1 MGVIK
6 DAASF
11 ANFDE
16 VSIYHV
22 DLDLKVDFEKK
33 ILDGYAVLRMKC
45 HKSTNKVVL
54 DSRDLSIK
62 SVRLGGNELVFKAGS
77 PGVLGESVTIDIP
90 QAESGKEFDLVVY
103 YSTSPT
109 ASALQFVDKELTADK
124 SQPYLYSQCQAI
136 HARSIIPCMDTP
148 AIKQTYNARVHVP
161 KGVTCLMSAIGYG
174 KDNSENAE
182 KVKEW
187 HAGGS
192 YKDGFDHK
200 SFDGYDA
207 FLFKQPQRMPS
218 YLFAIVAGELEKRDI
233 SDRCAVWAEPSMVDK
248 ARWEFEDTELMLKT
262 AEELLGKYR
271 WGRYDLIVLPPFFPF
286 GGMEN
291 PCLTFVTPTII
302 AGDRSLT
309 NVIAHEIAHSWTGNL
324 VTNANW
330 EHFWLNEGFTVFCER
345 KIMGRIYGEGVR
357 QFENIC
363 GWEDRMLT
371 CINDTFNPTHE
382 FTKLC
387 PCLNGIDPDD
397 AFSTIPYE
405 KGSALLLV
413 LEQKLGD
420 SVRFEQFLRDYI
432 DKFAGQSVVTDDWK
446 QFLYA
451 KFSDKKDVLNSI
463 NWNGWL
469 TEAGVPPNT
478 PEFNDEALKDC
489 RHLAKVWTDGTEEEV
504 EKLDPKAFQDL
515 TSDMKVKVLDCIE
528 TSGKAFTNERFLK
541 LLKKYDLENSGNC
554 EVIFSFSLIALK
566 SKYEPLVP
574 FMLDFVTR
582 QGRLKYVK
590 PIFNKL
596 FKWDEMRD
604 LAIAKFKKNIPYM
617 HPITAQVISKMI

>member
-1 MGVIK
+1 MGIHK

-16 VSIYHV
+16 ISINHI
-22 DLDLKVDFEKK
+22 DLDLKVDFGQK
-33 ILDGYAVLRMKC
+33 IIDGYAVLHMKC
-45 HKSTNKVVL
+45 LKPTNKVVL

-62 SVRLGGNELVFKAGS
+62 KIHLGGDSMPFKAVDR
-77 PGVLGESVTIDIP
+77 GVLGQALTIDIP
-90 QAESGKEFDLVVY
+90 QMESGKEFNLIVY

-124 SQPYLYSQCQAI
+124 KQPFLYSQCQAI
-136 HARSIIPCMDTP
+136 HARSIVPCMDTP
-148 AIKQTYNARVHVP
+148 AVKQTYSARVQVP
-161 KGVTCLMSAIGYG
+161 NGITCLMSAIGYG
-174 KDNSENAE
+174 KDNNENE
-182 KVKEW
+182 QKMKEW
-187 HAGGS
+187 RLGGS
-192 YKDGFDHK
+192 YKDVLDHQ
-200 SFDGYDA
+200 DGYEA

-248 ARWEFEDTELMLKT
+248 ARWEFEDTEIMLKT

-345 KIMGRIYGEGVR
+345 KIMGRIYGESVR

-363 GWEDRMLT
+363 GWEDRMLPV
-371 CINDTFNPTHE
+371 INETFNPTHE

-387 PCLNGIDPDD
+387 PCLDGIDPDD
-397 AFSTIPYE
+397 AYSTIPYE

-420 SVRFEQFLRDYI
+420 SSRFEQFLRDYI
-432 DKFAGQSVVTDDWK
+432 DTFAGQSVVTEDWK
-446 QFLYA
+446 QFLYT
-451 KFSDKKDVLNSI
+451 KYSDKKDVLNNI

-469 TEAGVPPNT
+469 AEAGVPPNT
-478 PEFNDEALKDC
+478 PEFDEKFLKDC
-489 RHLAKVWTDGTEEEV
+489 RHIAKVWTDGTDEEI
-504 EKLDPKAFQDL
+504 EKLDPKVFNDL

-528 TSGKAFTNERFLK
+528 TSGKAFDGERFLK
-541 LLKKYDLENSGNC
+541 LLKKYDLENCGNC
-554 EVIFSFSLIALK
+554 EIIFSFSLIALK
-566 SKYEPLVP
+566 AKYKPLVP
-574 FMLDFVTR
+574 FMIDFVTR

-596 FKWDEMRD
+596 FKWDEMRQ
-604 LAIAKFKKNIPYM
+604 LAIDKFHEHIGQM